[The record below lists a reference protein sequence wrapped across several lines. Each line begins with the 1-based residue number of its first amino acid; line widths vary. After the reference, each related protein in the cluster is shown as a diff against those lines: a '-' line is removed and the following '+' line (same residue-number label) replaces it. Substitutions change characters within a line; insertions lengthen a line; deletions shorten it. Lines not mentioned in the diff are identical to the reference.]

1 MQFGEEF
8 KGQRVLITGAAGV
21 IGRWIAEA
29 FAAQRAELL
38 LSDIRQNA
46 LDLIAGELRSEG
58 AEVRCHYTDLRKE
71 ESILEMVGVM
81 KSDWGS
87 PDIVINNAGIY
98 PRHNLLEMSVS
109 DWKQTLDINVT
120 APFLVARESARL
132 MIEHGVKGS
141 MINIS
146 SGAATNVSVG
156 GGHYS
161 TSKAAVAMLTRAL
174 SLELAPHGIRINAV
188 GPGFAPGSE
197 VSPLSG
203 EYVESMISS
212 IPLGRTSGP
221 NDAPS
226 AILFLCSSSASFIT
240 GASLSIDGGRS
251 AGNFQAPGKL
261 SGAKEAA
268 RR

>member
-1 MQFGEEF
+1 MRFGEEF
-8 KGQRVLITGAAGV
+8 KGRRVLVTGAAGV
-21 IGRWIAEA
+21 IGRWIAES
-29 FAAQRAELL
+29 FAAEGARLL
-38 LSDIRQNA
+38 LSDIRRDA
-46 LDLIAGELRSEG
+46 LAPIADALRGRG
-58 AEVRCHYTDLRKE
+58 AEVRCHFTDLRKE
-71 ESILEMVGVM
+71 ESILEMIGAM
-81 KSDWGS
+81 RADWGS

-98 PRHNLLEMSVS
+98 PRHNLLEMSMS
-109 DWKQTLDINVT
+109 DWKQTMDINVT
-120 APFLVARESARL
+120 APFLVARESAKL
-132 MIEHGVKGS
+132 MIGQGVKGS
-141 MINIS
+141 MINVS
-146 SGAATNVSVG
+146 SGAATRTTVG

-221 NDAPS
+221 HDAPA

-240 GASLSIDGGRS
+240 GAALHVDGGRS
-251 AGNFQAPGKL
+251 AGDFRAPRER
-261 SGAKEAA
+261 SGAKEVPH
-268 RR
+268 